1 MSILFYF
8 QINTLPHLF
17 KISGYVTTKCEE
29 VYNAAF
35 VKIQKV
41 KAFSYTEWK
50 IILLERKIIEHIE
63 PRVPRKNVRISWIKC
78 KLVFICA
85 WF

>member
-41 KAFSYTEWK
+41 KAFSYTK
-50 IILLERKIIEHIE
+50 
-63 PRVPRKNVRISWIKC
+63 
-78 KLVFICA
+78 
-85 WF
+85 